1 MSHPYFGFD
10 ETRGSCVPLENS
22 YIQLGRG
29 RFVLWTD
36 GAVESAPMR
45 SRPTYPLY
53 VCIDRAAGDL
63 SEQDKRELLE
73 DLGNLAGA
81 NWRGFNAKAK
91 PASVNYCQ
99 IVGDFIHELTSY
111 ENKYREMGYAFQMP
125 KLELLTPWFL

>member
-1 MSHPYFGFD
+1 
-10 ETRGSCVPLENS
+10 
-22 YIQLGRG
+22 
-29 RFVLWTD
+29 
-36 GAVESAPMR
+36 MR

-53 VCIDRAAGDL
+53 VCIDRTDGEL
-63 SEQDKRELLE
+63 SEQDERELLE

-99 IVGDFIHELTSY
+99 IVGDFIHELTSFEKIY
-111 ENKYREMGYAFQMP
+111 HELGYTFQMP